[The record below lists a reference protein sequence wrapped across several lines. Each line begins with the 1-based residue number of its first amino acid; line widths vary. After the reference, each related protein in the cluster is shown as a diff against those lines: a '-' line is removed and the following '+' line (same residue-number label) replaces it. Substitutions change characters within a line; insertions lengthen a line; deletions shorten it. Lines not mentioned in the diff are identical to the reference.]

1 MKTKQIIKRLP
12 PFTLSIIVTLA
23 VLYLTLVPKP
33 LPDNDIEWFEGADKV
48 VHAIMMLGV
57 TGCLGID
64 YLRRYGKR
72 ETNAPAMLI
81 IVFVLS
87 TGVFGGLIEVAQGWM
102 NLGRGE
108 DLNDFIADC
117 IGALAGGFLS
127 LVLWQPVHRWFWG
140 KKKLS

>member
-1 MKTKQIIKRLP
+1 MKTKLLIKKLP
-12 PFTLSIIVTLA
+12 PFTLTIIVTAA

-48 VHAIMMLGV
+48 VHAIMMLAV

-72 ETNAPAMLI
+72 ELQAPALLI
-81 IVFVLS
+81 TVFVLA
-87 TGVFGGLIEVAQGWM
+87 TGVFGGIIEVIQGWM
-102 NLGRGE
+102 GLGRGE
-108 DLNDFIADC
+108 DIMDFIADC
-117 IGALAGGFLS
+117 VGALTGGFIS

-140 KKKLS
+140 RRK